1 MSVAQVLLERLKRNM
16 AASGETPTKR
26 IVEKQK
32 NLTEIQSEKVLKIGA
47 LVKQASVHC
56 EEEAE
61 PLPAPN
67 R

>member
-1 MSVAQVLLERLKRNM
+1 M
-16 AASGETPTKR
+16 AASGDTPTKR
-26 IVEKQK
+26 IIEKQK
-32 NLTEIQSEKVLKIGA
+32 NLTENQSEKVLKIGA

-61 PLPAPN
+61 PLPAAN